1 LEPAPRA
8 IVWIAMLVWMGLRL
22 HRKRP
27 PLWPHT
33 LPLHWPFLPRGGGSG
48 GSLRRRYRITWRS
61 ALVVAG
67 NCYRCR
73 QCVHLVEYRA
83 RPGTLFEAKL
93 TAVGFHET
101 PPARHDRCDRSASRR
116 GSHRERGVA
125 AKLGQGWLVGLVQ
138 TVFVMGQHVD
148 DPAFGDAALRACL
161 EHLLYLGLERIQPL
175 DPACDALQVLARQ
188 RIRFRA

>member
-1 LEPAPRA
+1 MFPTCTTPIGIERSPIGRDCGEMHCCDVRA
-8 IVWIAMLVWMGLRL
+8 TVDEL
-22 HRKRP
+22 
-27 PLWPHT
+27 
-33 LPLHWPFLPRGGGSG
+33 
-48 GSLRRRYRITWRS
+48 
-61 ALVVAG
+61 ALA
-67 NCYRCR
+67 
-73 QCVHLVEYRA
+73 QIDA

-188 RIRFRA
+188 RIHFRA